1 MAKDIIDDPQY
12 YVKFPTAFMTVD
24 MVVIKEGKIYLGQ
37 KIIDGK
43 LYRFP
48 GGFVDPKD
56 SCIEEAAC
64 HELYEEFGIF
74 PKKMTRLFDK
84 RIDDSRY
91 VNTPHSLITTV
102 FLVEDF
108 VGVPTA
114 GDDLN
119 AVYEIELNK
128 LLYAN
133 DFKPSIINSNY
144 HLIPNHKI
152 LMKETIKYIS

>member
-37 KIIDGK
+37 KIID
-43 LYRFP
+43 
-48 GGFVDPKD
+48 
-56 SCIEEAAC
+56 
-64 HELYEEFGIF
+64 
-74 PKKMTRLFDK
+74 DK

-91 VNTPHSLITTV
+91 VNTPHNLITTV